1 MTRLSWYLHRTAER
15 LSPLNWLI
23 LLLLLAIVVILKQL
37 WPMSSQAVSQTDTFA
52 PAQLP
57 SQALPAPSLPASIL
71 FMQQAP
77 PVAKV
82 TAAIAALAV
91 LADAHRLP
99 IREVGYQDVIR
110 PGSGLLAYKINFSV
124 EADYPRLRAFIADTL
139 AELPYL
145 ALQQLTIQRD
155 DISSQQLRGD
165 LQLTLYMRRDS

>member
-1 MTRLSWYLHRTAER
+1 MTRLSWYFHRTAER

-23 LLLLLAIVVILKQL
+23 LLFLLTIVVILKQL
-37 WPMSSQAVSQTDTFA
+37 WPMSSQAVSQPETIA

-57 SQALPAPSLPASIL
+57 SEALPSPSLPAPIL

-77 PVAKV
+77 PVTKV
-82 TAAIAALAV
+82 TDAIAALAV
-91 LADAHRLP
+91 LAEAHQIP

-110 PGSGLLAYKINFSV
+110 PDSDLLAYQINFSV
-124 EADYPRLRAFIADTL
+124 EADYQRLRAFIADTL

-155 DISSQQLRGD
+155 EISSQQLRGD
-165 LQLTLYMRRDS
+165 MQFTRYMRRGS

>member
-23 LLLLLAIVVILKQL
+23 LLLLLAIVVVLTQL
-37 WPMSSQAVSQTDTFA
+37 SPMSSQPADSQTETFA

-57 SQALPAPSLPASIL
+57 SEALPSLPESIL

-77 PVAKV
+77 PVAEV
-82 TAAIAALAV
+82 TDAIAALAV
-91 LADAHRLP
+91 LAETHQIP

-110 PGSGLLAYKINFSV
+110 PDSDLLAYQINFSV
-124 EADYPRLRAFIADTL
+124 EADYPRLRLFIADIL

-145 ALQQLTIQRD
+145 ALQQLTFQRD
-155 DISSQQLRGD
+155 DISDQQLRGD
-165 LQLTLYMRRDS
+165 LQFTRYMRRGA

>member
-23 LLLLLAIVVILKQL
+23 LLLSLAIAVVLTQL
-37 WPMSSQAVSQTDTFA
+37 WPMSSPTVSQTETFA

-57 SQALPAPSLPASIL
+57 SGALPSLPASIL

-77 PVAKV
+77 PVAEV
-82 TAAIAALAV
+82 TDAISALAV
-91 LADAHRLP
+91 LAEAHQIP
-99 IREVGYQDVIR
+99 IREVGYQDGIR

-124 EADYPRLRAFIADTL
+124 EADYPRLRVFIADTL

-155 DISSQQLRGD
+155 EISSQQLRVD
-165 LQLTLYMRRDS
+165 LQFTRYMRRGS

>member
-1 MTRLSWYLHRTAER
+1 MARLTWYLHRTAER
-15 LSPLNWLI
+15 LSLLNWLI
-23 LLLLLAIVVILKQL
+23 LLLLLTIVVILKQL

-71 FMQQAP
+71 FMQRAP
-77 PVAKV
+77 PVSEV
-82 TAAIAALAV
+82 TTAIAALAV
-91 LADAHRLP
+91 LAEAHQIP

-110 PGSGLLAYKINFSV
+110 PDSDLLAYQINFSV
-124 EADYPRLRAFIADTL
+124 EADYPRLRMFIADIL

-155 DISSQQLRGD
+155 DISSQLLRGD
-165 LQLTLYMRRDS
+165 MQFTRYMRRGS